1 MPKWVIHH
9 TADAFTAAEKQQ
21 IANGMTQIYSSV
33 GLPRFYS
40 HAHFIE
46 FPTEDIYS
54 GGLHFFM
61 KAFDDVMRP
70 VCKPKNIMWESAI
83 YEGAREYWRI
93 NGLIPPSQGSETEKQ
108 WAEANRIVGED
119 EMLQAQP
126 RP

>member
-54 GGLHFFM
+54 GG
-61 KAFDDVMRP
+61 
-70 VCKPKNIMWESAI
+70 ESSHGLATVAI
-83 YEGAREYWRI
+83 YHVARTFENPEI
-93 NGLIPPSQGSETEKQ
+93 QDFTSS
-108 WAEANRIVGED
+108 
-119 EMLQAQP
+119 
-126 RP
+126 

>member
-1 MPKWVIHH
+1 
-9 TADAFTAAEKQQ
+9 
-21 IANGMTQIYSSV
+21 
-33 GLPRFYS
+33 
-40 HAHFIE
+40 
-46 FPTEDIYS
+46 
-54 GGLHFFM
+54 M